1 MRKAPAPA
9 VVASPVT
16 DYAVRVVE
24 GEIVAG
30 RLVRLACQRHLRDLQ
45 DGAARGLWFDEEA
58 AQFAIDFF
66 ARVTMGFW
74 PVMAWRS
81 AVAKSSTFALSRPS
95 PTPML
100 STIFSMRGTSIAD
113 L

>member
-58 AQFAIDFF
+58 AQFVQD
-66 ARVTMGFW
+66 
-74 PVMAWRS
+74 RS
-81 AVAKSSTFALSRPS
+81 AHPQCGKARKLFIRRAVAP
-95 PTPML
+95 
-100 STIFSMRGTSIAD
+100 
-113 L
+113 